1 MIPESPKTGFTLLC
15 DTYGAI
21 LLILTNTMGLGESTM
36 VGQPLPLLVD
46 RASFQKALSFLIE
59 VRTHGATFDW
69 EMNLPFDGQ
78 IITLHFAGM
87 VLDNYLLVMAARTN
101 NGVQQLYDDL
111 MRINH
116 EHVNLLRQTLK
127 HQSELIQAQLRHDN
141 RLYDE
146 ISRLNNELVNLQ
158 RELAQKNVRLE
169 RLNEQKNQF
178 LGMAAHDLRNPLG
191 IIRAYSEFLLDETEE
206 FSDKKHLTFI
216 STIHNSSEFMLGLV
230 NNLLDITAI
239 ESGQLKLEL
248 QLVDLTLVIKRNI
261 ELNKVLAAKK
271 QIDLSFYS
279 PEAPLEVMAD
289 VAKLEQ
295 VLNNLITNAVKFSP
309 PGHSVAVEVKTQEE
323 WIVTAVHDQGP
334 GIPADE
340 FNHLFKP
347 FGRTSVQSSAG
358 EKNTGLG
365 LAIARRIIEGHYG
378 KIWVESQVGQGSTFY
393 FSLPL
398 VLKHEQIC

>member
-1 MIPESPKTGFTLLC
+1 MSPETSKAGITLLC
-15 DTYGAI
+15 DTYGTI
-21 LLILTNTMGLGESTM
+21 LQVLTDTLGLGELTS

-69 EMNLPFDGQ
+69 EINLPLSEQ
-78 IITLHFAGM
+78 MITLHFAGLI
-87 VLDNYLLVMAARTN
+87 LDDYFLIMAARTS
-101 NGVQQLYDDL
+101 NGVKQLYEDL

-116 EHVNLLRQTLK
+116 EQVHLLRQALK
-127 HQSELIQAQLRHDN
+127 HQSELIQAQIRHDN

-169 RLNEQKNQF
+169 RLNQQKNHF
-178 LGMAAHDLRNPLG
+178 LGMAAHDLRSPLS
-191 IIRAYSEFLLDETEE
+191 IIQSYSEFILNETETTLDE
-206 FSDKKHLTFI
+206 KHLTVI
-216 STIHNSSEFMLGLV
+216 STIRNSSKFMLGLV
-230 NNLLDITAI
+230 NNLLDIAAI

-248 QLVDLTLVIKRNI
+248 QLLDLTSIINRNL
-261 ELNKVLAAKK
+261 ELNKVLATLK
-271 QIDLSFYS
+271 QIDLEFYH
-279 PEAPLEVMAD
+279 PESRLEVMAD
-289 VAKLEQ
+289 AAKLEQ

-309 PGHSVAVEVKTQEE
+309 SQRSVAIRVIEQEGWVITEVQD
-323 WIVTAVHDQGP
+323 HGP
-334 GIPADE
+334 GIPAAEIDR
-340 FNHLFKP
+340 LFKP
-347 FGRTSVQSSAG
+347 FGRTSVQSSNG
-358 EKNTGLG
+358 EKSTGLG

-398 VLKHEQIC
+398 VLT